1 MNRAARRAL
10 SRVLGRANA
19 TQADERLTRLERE
32 NEALRHQV
40 QGLEAKH
47 DALPGLVEGRKDWF
61 VLVDGQQVPVKAL
74 PPIEW
79 VRSHEE
85 LPAFLFTFATN
96 RLSGGGL
103 DEEAL
108 TKVNELA
115 RRWITA
121 CAVSMDGVD
130 LDRLT
135 FVEAQHAVAQI
146 ANLNGVTD
154 SLRAWFR
161 ERLAGVA
168 DAAPNRKG
176 VRGEAEQPPGSALN

>member
-19 TQADERLTRLERE
+19 TATPDRLTELEAQNRALQARLD
-32 NEALRHQV
+32 
-40 QGLEAKH
+40 GLEAKH
-47 DALPGLVEGRKDWF
+47 DALPGLVEGRKDWV

-96 RLSGGGL
+96 RLAGGGL

-146 ANLNGVTD
+146 ATLNGVTD

-168 DAAPNRKG
+168 DAAPSRTG
-176 VRGEAEQPPGSALN
+176 VRAAAVEPPGDLPN